1 MLDRPGVDGA
11 ILLTDRDE
19 LLLTAHDRCGG
30 WHEVPGSRS
39 ADPARPLGP
48 VRRRRRHRH
57 RSDRPERGPVAGDA
71 PGRRTAPAF
80 PGSSSDSPGSS
91 PTSRWPARS
100 IYGLL
105 LSTKIL
111 DAIAHRPITFN
122 LHQDLASIGLGLA
135 GVHGVLL
142 ALDKTVPFSLPQ
154 IAVPG
159 LSPHSP
165 VAVAAGQ
172 VAFYLM
178 AIVIASFYVRRTIG
192 QRAWRLLHYL
202 TFLAFVGATAHGLG
216 AGTDSGTAWA
226 WWIYVLATIAVVF
239 LFGYRIVMSVSAR
252 RGRRSVESPG
262 PAPAPRPVRA
272 STT

>member
-1 MLDRPGVDGA
+1 MKFQGLDPRTRFLRWGLFAVAVGIVVGSTAPSAAHSVA
-11 ILLTDRDE
+11 TAWEANRSSLTW
-19 LLLTAHDRCGG
+19 L
-30 WHEVPGSRS
+30 V
-39 ADPARPLGP
+39 
-48 VRRRRRHRH
+48 
-57 RSDRPERGPVAGDA
+57 ERLAGFLAYFAVAG
-71 PGRRTAPAF
+71 
-80 PGSSSDSPGSS
+80 SV
-91 PTSRWPARS
+91 

-135 GVHGVLL
+135 GVHGALL
-142 ALDKTVPFSLPQ
+142 ALDKTVPFSLQQ

-159 LSPHSP
+159 LSPHAP

-178 AIVIASFYVRRTIG
+178 AIVIASFYVRRRIG

-216 AGTDSGTAWA
+216 AGTDSGSAWA
-226 WWIYVLATIAVVF
+226 WWIYVVATVAVVF
-239 LFGYRIVMSVSAR
+239 LFGYRILMSIGAR
-252 RGRRSVESPG
+252 RGRSAVPTSRVATS
-262 PAPAPRPVRA
+262 
-272 STT
+272 